1 MKDTEN
7 ETQNPNATPSA
18 EEHDVTKMNPTQL
31 RARVESLQEQ
41 LTAAKDNLGGLSAEV
56 ILLRNQLNTGMTS
69 EALAKKGVFPRG
81 SLITLGLGQDMVNMF
96 NDPTVA
102 GKIYHGVTG
111 TTKVVGVATVAS
123 ATYGLIAGWLAK
135 RAALKAVSH
144 VAGIEAGNSLETAAM
159 GTAAVF

>member
-1 MKDTEN
+1 M
-7 ETQNPNATPSA
+7 
-18 EEHDVTKMNPTQL
+18 TKMNPTQL

-144 VAGIEAGNSLETAAM
+144 VAGIEAGNSLENAAM
-159 GTAAVF
+159 ATAAVF